1 MKSSGIGGQ
10 AVLEG
15 VMMRNRDRYAVA
27 VRKPDGEISVNNWN
41 TGSVRDRHI
50 LLRLPVVRG
59 VVAFIES
66 LILGIK
72 TLTYSSSFIEENE
85 EQSEKVEV
93 AEVSTRKEMLENILI
108 VALSILL
115 AVGFFMI
122 LPFAMSKLFQSRV
135 HSQMILTVIEAALKI
150 LLFLGYVVAISF
162 LSDIKRTLMYHGA
175 EHKTIN
181 CVENGLDLTVE
192 NVKKQSRFHRRCGTS
207 FLLVVMLVS
216 IIFFFFIQIDN
227 LWLQMLYRVLL
238 IPVVAGVSFELIQ
251 FVGNSDNKLVLWIS
265 KPGLWLQRLTTREPD
280 DGMIEV
286 AIASVEA
293 VFDWR
298 AYQAELQKE
307 MARRSRR
314 KKKAEKRKKELA
326 KEKEE
331 AAFADEDTET
341 YDETGIFTGKPE
353 ETDETVWS
361 RSGATVMEKPET
373 ENKKAVESL
382 SNEEKTKEDQK
393 EPETDREEA
402 VESLPKREKKKTD
415 RKKSEVNWEA
425 VKEAAEEDVKEH
437 VSEKEDIIPEN
448 NSEKPAVEVPED
460 NKKTEKAA
468 KEQTRAGR
476 KPQKTDNRTEKQ
488 CGNTEKAADAQDNTS
503 EVRRRRSSVSPKQ
516 EKKSGGVAGILDRLP
531 KSKKRRELEARE
543 ERYRNR
549 AAERMRQIKEQ
560 EAKEAAHERAYQE
573 AKKRRAERLAAT
585 QELPKLDEGRIA
597 APKVTIEQEA
607 DELKSLD
614 RFFDDKKN

>member
-41 TGSVRDRHI
+41 TGSVRDKHI

-72 TLTYSSSFIEENE
+72 TLTYSSSFIEEDE
-85 EQSEKVEV
+85 EQSGKVEV
-93 AEVSTRKEMLENILI
+93 AEVSPRKEMLENILI

-314 KKKAEKRKKELA
+314 KKKAEKRKQELA

-341 YDETGIFTGKPE
+341 YDETGIFTAKPE
-353 ETDETVWS
+353 ETDEAVWS

-373 ENKKAVESL
+373 ENKKAVDSL
-382 SNEEKTKEDQK
+382 SNKKKTKEDRKEPETDREEAVESLPRKEEKTENQK

-402 VESLPKREKKKTD
+402 VESLPKREKKKAA
-415 RKKSEVNWEA
+415 RKKTEVNRKA
-425 VKEAAEEDVKEH
+425 VKEAAAEDVKEH

-448 NSEKPAVEVPED
+448 NMEKPA
-460 NKKTEKAA
+460 
-468 KEQTRAGR
+468 
-476 KPQKTDNRTEKQ
+476 
-488 CGNTEKAADAQDNTS
+488 TS
-503 EVRRRRSSVSPKQ
+503 EVRRSRSSVSRKQ

-560 EAKEAAHERAYQE
+560 EAREAAHERAYQE

>member
-15 VMMRNRDRYAVA
+15 VMMRNRDKYAVA
-27 VRKPDGEISVNNWN
+27 VRKPDGEISVKNWN

-50 LLRLPVVRG
+50 LLRLPIIRG
-59 VVAFIES
+59 VAAFIES

-72 TLTYSSSFIEENE
+72 TLTYSSGFIEEDV
-85 EQSEKVEV
+85 EKAGQVEV
-93 AEVSTRKEMLENILI
+93 AEVSDRKEMLENILI

-115 AVGFFMI
+115 AIGFFMI
-122 LPFAMSKLFQSRV
+122 LPFAVSKLFQSRV
-135 HSQMILTVIEAALKI
+135 HSQMMLSVIEAVLKI

-192 NVKKQSRFHRRCGTS
+192 NVKTQSRYHRRCGTS

-227 LWLQMLYRVLL
+227 LWLQMLYRILL

-251 FVGNSDNKLVLWIS
+251 FVGNSDNRLVLWIS
-265 KPGLWLQRLTTREPD
+265 KPGLWLQKLTTREPD

-298 AYQAELQKE
+298 AYQAEVQKE
-307 MARRSRR
+307 KARRARR
-314 KKKAEKRKKELA
+314 KKKTA
-326 KEKEE
+326 KNEEEE
-331 AAFADEDTET
+331 ALFARPDEEIQQMPVEDQ
-341 YDETGIFTGKPE
+341 D
-353 ETDETVWS
+353 DQ
-361 RSGATVMEKPET
+361 ALEKPESVDESVWSQSGAGAVNEEPERQPKLEET
-373 ENKKAVESL
+373 MIPEKENKKEEKSAGKKKQDDRKKPAEKKKQDGRKTKKPVEEKKQDNGKLEKPAEEKKQDDRKLEKPAEEKKTDDRKIKKPVEDKKQDSREEKK
-382 SNEEKTKEDQK
+382 SEEKTASE
-393 EPETDREEA
+393 
-402 VESLPKREKKKTD
+402 KRE
-415 RKKSEVNWEA
+415 RRG
-425 VKEAAEEDVKEH
+425 EERR
-437 VSEKEDIIPEN
+437 
-448 NSEKPAVEVPED
+448 KPA
-460 NKKTEKAA
+460 
-468 KEQTRAGR
+468 
-476 KPQKTDNRTEKQ
+476 
-488 CGNTEKAADAQDNTS
+488 
-503 EVRRRRSSVSPKQ
+503 
-516 EKKSGGVAGILDRLP
+516 KKSGSAGIFDRLP
-531 KSKKRRELEARE
+531 KSKKRRELEERE
-543 ERYRNR
+543 ARYRNR

-560 EAKEAAHERAYQE
+560 EAREAAHEKAYQE

-585 QELPKLDEGRIA
+585 QELPKLDEGRTA
-597 APKVTIEQEA
+597 APKVTVEQDA
-607 DELKSLD
+607 DDLKSLD

>member
-15 VMMRNRDRYAVA
+15 VMMRNRDKYAVA
-27 VRKPDGEISVNNWN
+27 VRKPDGEISVKNWN

-50 LLRLPVVRG
+50 LLRLPVIRG
-59 VVAFIES
+59 VAAFIES

-72 TLTYSSSFIEENE
+72 TLTYSSSFIEEDV
-85 EQSEKVEV
+85 EKAGQVEV
-93 AEVSTRKEMLENILI
+93 AEVSDRKEMLENILI

-115 AVGFFMI
+115 AIGFFMI
-122 LPFAMSKLFQSRV
+122 LPFAVSKLFQSRV
-135 HSQMILTVIEAALKI
+135 HSQMMLSVIEAVLKI

-192 NVKKQSRFHRRCGTS
+192 NVKTQSRYHRRCGTS

-227 LWLQMLYRVLL
+227 LCLQMLYRILL

-251 FVGNSDNKLVLWIS
+251 FVGNSDNRLVLWIS
-265 KPGLWLQRLTTREPD
+265 KPGLWLQKLTTREPD

-298 AYQAELQKE
+298 AYQAEVQKE
-307 MARRSRR
+307 KARRARR
-314 KKKAEKRKKELA
+314 KKKAAKNGEEESSFARPDAEL
-326 KEKEE
+326 EQMPV
-331 AAFADEDTET
+331 EDQ
-341 YDETGIFTGKPE
+341 DDQAP
-353 ETDETVWS
+353 
-361 RSGATVMEKPET
+361 EKPESVDESVWSQSGAGAVNEEPERQPKLEET
-373 ENKKAVESL
+373 MIPEKENKKAEKSAGKKKQDDRKKPAEKKKQEGRKARKSVEEKKQDDRKLEKPAEEKKTDDRKIKKPVEEKKQDSREEKK
-382 SNEEKTKEDQK
+382 SEEKTAS
-393 EPETDREEA
+393 ETRE
-402 VESLPKREKKKTD
+402 R
-415 RKKSEVNWEA
+415 RG
-425 VKEAAEEDVKEH
+425 EERR
-437 VSEKEDIIPEN
+437 
-448 NSEKPAVEVPED
+448 KPA
-460 NKKTEKAA
+460 
-468 KEQTRAGR
+468 
-476 KPQKTDNRTEKQ
+476 
-488 CGNTEKAADAQDNTS
+488 
-503 EVRRRRSSVSPKQ
+503 
-516 EKKSGGVAGILDRLP
+516 KKSGSAGIFDRLP
-531 KSKKRRELEARE
+531 KSKKRRELEERE
-543 ERYRNR
+543 ARYRNR

-560 EAKEAAHERAYQE
+560 EAREAAHEKAYQE

-585 QELPKLDEGRIA
+585 QELPKLDEGRTA
-597 APKVTIEQEA
+597 APKVTVEQDA
-607 DELKSLD
+607 DDLKSLD

>member
-72 TLTYSSSFIEENE
+72 TLTYSSSFIEEDE

-135 HSQMILTVIEAALKI
+135 HSQMVLTVIEAALKI

-331 AAFADEDTET
+331 AFADEDTET

-353 ETDETVWS
+353 EADETVWS
-361 RSGATVMEKPET
+361 RSGDAVMEKPET
-373 ENKKAVESL
+373 KNKKAVESL
-382 SNEEKTKEDQK
+382 PNKEKTKEDQK
-393 EPETDREEA
+393 EPETDREED
-402 VESLPKREKKKTD
+402 VDSLPKREKKKTA
-415 RKKSEVNWEA
+415 RKKPEVNREA

-437 VSEKEDIIPEN
+437 VSEKKDIIPEN
-448 NSEKPAVEVPED
+448 NTEKPA
-460 NKKTEKAA
+460 
-468 KEQTRAGR
+468 
-476 KPQKTDNRTEKQ
+476 
-488 CGNTEKAADAQDNTS
+488 TS
-503 EVRRRRSSVSPKQ
+503 EVRRSRSSVSRKQ

-560 EAKEAAHERAYQE
+560 EAREAAHERAYQE